1 MQLDQAKLAMRPR
14 SMSEVGDLT
23 LAMLRTH
30 SRSIWI
36 GFLTGAAIW
45 AAIDLALL
53 AWIPI
58 REARLGIA
66 DEEATSELYR
76 YLTWMAVLV
85 TLQTP
90 AAGSLVTL
98 WLGREIFEERLR
110 CSDVL
115 REVWKLRG
123 PLFSV
128 LLIRSLVLPVMLLLL
143 LRWGAPA
150 SFFWDSLFPILI
162 LLFLFFTRG
171 MNPFVPEII
180 LLEKCPM
187 REART
192 SARGQS
198 GITLRTRS
206 NHLHRKTSG
215 ENGGRFFIQGVVYS
229 VLSIALIMTMMSF
242 RGVLF
247 LRWDFLNLSVLL
259 VIFPAALWVVSAI
272 SVVARL
278 LFYLDTRLRLEGWDV
293 ELLIRAEVIRQF
305 QSAVPQTTQ
314 RSGAA
319 KAVVKRGIKADNAK
333 VDQRS
338 QMNSASDDATLSGT
352 AVRLDSHSLDLER
365 GS

>member
-1 MQLDQAKLAMRPR
+1 MQLDQAKLVMRPR

-30 SRSIWI
+30 PRSIII

-45 AAIDLALL
+45 VAMDLALL

-58 REARLGIA
+58 GEARLGIA
-66 DEEATSELYR
+66 DEEATYELYR

-90 AAGSLVTL
+90 VAGSLVTL

-110 CSDVL
+110 CSEVI
-115 REVWKLRG
+115 RELWKLRSAI
-123 PLFSV
+123 FWV
-128 LLIRSLVLPVMLLLL
+128 LMMRSLVLPVMLLLL
-143 LRWGAPA
+143 IRWGSPA
-150 SFFWDSLFPILI
+150 SFFWDYLFPVLV
-162 LLFLFFTRG
+162 LFVLFFTRG

-180 LLEKCPM
+180 LLEKCPVRGNAS
-187 REART
+187 RE
-192 SARGQS
+192 GGNL

-206 NHLHRKTSG
+206 NHLHRKSSG
-215 ENGGRFFIQGVVYS
+215 ENGGRFFIQGVVYF
-229 VLSIALIMTMMSF
+229 VLSIALVMTLMSF

-247 LRWDFLNLSVLL
+247 LRWDFLNLPVLL
-259 VIFPAALWVVSAI
+259 MIFPAGLWMVSAI

-305 QSAVPQTTQ
+305 QSSLPQVDRREQAVKET
-314 RSGAA
+314 
-319 KAVVKRGIKADNAK
+319 KKR
-333 VDQRS
+333 
-338 QMNSASDDATLSGT
+338 
-352 AVRLDSHSLDLER
+352 R
-365 GS
+365 GQDELMHL